1 MFCIF
6 LGEYQKQ
13 RELTFFVAQETLDKN
28 CIQTKAGIP
37 PSAQLTLR
45 AG

>member
-13 RELTFFVAQETLDKN
+13 RDLTFFVAQETLDEN
-28 CIQTKAGIP
+28 FIQTKAGTP
-37 PSAQLTLR
+37 PSAQLALR